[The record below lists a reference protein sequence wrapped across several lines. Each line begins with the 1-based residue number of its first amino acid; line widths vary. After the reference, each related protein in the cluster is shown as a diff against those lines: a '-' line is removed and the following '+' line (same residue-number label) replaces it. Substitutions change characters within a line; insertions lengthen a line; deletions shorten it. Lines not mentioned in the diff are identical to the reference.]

1 MSQQP
6 RVATQPFTMVDVYPL
21 MSFVDFAMAIMFEV
35 RVARKMTRSQ
45 LNTTENKVSWNKNQG
60 IQVGSCGCRAGMK

>member
-21 MSFVDFAMAIMFEV
+21 MSFVDFTMAIMFE
-35 RVARKMTRSQ
+35 VARKMTRSQ
-45 LNTTENKVSWNKNQG
+45 LNTTEIRVSWNKNQG